1 MAKARVVVLGAGF
14 AGLETAF
21 YLRHT
26 LHDKVDLTLVA
37 DRDYFLFK
45 PNTIYIPFGEDPE
58 KFKIPLDE
66 AIRRKNTPELPAA
79 SPARTGSPTSRRN

>member
-26 LHDKVDLTLVA
+26 LHDKVELTVVS

-45 PNTIYIPFGEDPE
+45 PNTI
-58 KFKIPLDE
+58 
-66 AIRRKNTPELPAA
+66 
-79 SPARTGSPTSRRN
+79 